1 MGVSADA
8 HHDSGDLTM
17 VTVYVMCG
25 VPGSGKTTTSKK
37 MTEELG
43 LERFSFDE
51 MHCFSLESFMRP
63 ALEALQQGR
72 SVVLDTVNL
81 RVNVRKKV
89 LQAMAGIPCKKVVV
103 YMDTSLD
110 ECIRRNANREAHLP
124 EHVIQS
130 TYRALQKPTLD
141 EGWDE
146 VQEVKS

>member
-1 MGVSADA
+1 
-8 HHDSGDLTM
+8 M
-17 VTVYVMCG
+17 VTAYVMCG

-37 MTEELG
+37 MAEEHG
-43 LERFSFDE
+43 LERFSLDE
-51 MHCFSLESFMRP
+51 MHCFRLESFMLP
-63 ALEALQQGR
+63 AIKALEEGK

-89 LQAMAGIPCKKVVV
+89 LQALADIPCKKVVV
-103 YMDTSLD
+103 YMDTPLE

-146 VQEVKS
+146 VQEVKPDEADS